1 MQPLLTSKNL
11 YNLKVSQQ
19 YYDPKKTVLSVI
31 GYKPSQFILL
41 SNKTI
46 GSQNNSQTTIQLY
59 SEKTKISHH
68 LLTINADE
76 NVVSATTN
84 SSHSLLI
91 YTICDQRI
99 KKKSHSQQEQQAS
112 NKNKKE
118 KKKAK
123 TLHFNQN
130 FLFDRKNYY
139 LQYRS
144 FLVLLKSGNKKKE
157 IFKTKYDKHFYQF
170 FPNKSKNK
178 KKNEKVILVHE
189 HNSIIQQQIK
199 FPTFFQKKSKT
210 EQFPL
215 LKNQTKLV
223 EDFFWYRISPKCEN
237 IFVLSVNEQKVK
249 VARNSSPNTST
260 NTNTSTNI
268 KTKDSTILNANK
280 NTKYNHNNTNIT
292 KNKTKKTKSIE
303 YKLVWYLYKKN
314 KYQKYKEY
322 PLKIP
327 NNSQDLENSGWV
339 FAGDKI
345 NNKEENE
352 KKINK
357 KKQNNQILFRYSSK
371 KNDYEIVHL
380 RSGINF
386 LCHQQK
392 LGLKTNNPFIRI
404 TFWNLEYLEKFE
416 YNVTLVGYSQ
426 KFIKNCRVF
435 FGSVRRM
442 LLILIPNCH
451 ISLIDSSKEHGTCD
465 SLSFTVSEFAN
476 FIPISN
482 ENEKQIG
489 KQNKYQIGKQNKYQN
504 NQQIDQK
511 KTKQNDQ
518 IQSLNIIPF
527 NANGRYTDYLN
538 LETMQI
544 NRFNINNNFFLFLLK
559 NKIRYVKKNDLI
571 VITHLIIVHLKQP
584 ELLIKLIKYIVVKY
598 PEYLNSSFFKEYIL
612 SKVYQSL
619 ITNSNFQ
626 RSLLSVFSSTSLICY
641 GSLESKNNFMNII
654 NYSNLFYNGN
664 NDSELKKKS
673 NTISNNIIKKNNHIP
688 PSWEPFNLLNL
699 IRKHKFDLHSNQPHR
714 ERKLFQRKSLILK
727 KKQIRSKKYSL
738 LPLNKNNSSGS
749 ISRNKKGN
757 NNNDDNSNNNNNN
770 NGISNNNN
778 NKNNN
783 KKHLDINKIMKNKE
797 TKSKN
802 KSNYYDQLFQKYEYE
817 NSLLFKETKTKAKD
831 IVDNSSLLS
840 KNMIESKNNSNSLKE
855 YQLSKT
861 FSIKSPHSKKIILE
875 DNEID
880 KEKGNNKNKNKNKKN
895 RNNLNYKA
903 LIKPHSKTELK
914 SRYTNNKKAL
924 KDNLNLIISQ
934 QINYEKNIDNLEIC
948 GLLDLQSILKIYENN
963 FTKYLLTQNYFQ
975 NSNTDSI
982 TIQAKKYFLEQTKQ
996 IQIIFQLLI
1005 TFFYKKLKSKYRILK
1020 ESKID
1025 DRILK
1030 TNTQNNT
1037 DNIFSFNI
1045 KNQNPNLELDS
1056 NPSSDLDYNLERS
1069 HRIGGGVNVINN
1081 TPTKEQLSPLSNLNT
1096 PNTIISSLSSSSS
1109 SSTSPSSSSSSLS
1122 SLSSQLSSFS
1132 STTPTTTT
1140 ELDQYLNFSH
1150 DLESF
1155 EFINL
1160 EDGCENGKEKGNGN
1174 VNVNVNVNVNGNTN
1188 KKNCYPSNLMSK
1200 KQNEENGKWKI
1211 RKRTTKRRKK
1221 MKDKI
1226 EIKKYFKNNTLKKK
1240 TVYYQYNK
1248 KMIHRKTEFV
1258 QKITKKRYLLFPIMK
1273 IWEDEQ
1279 ENEHSILKMNLQK
1292 KNTEQLTIYE
1302 KFERELTKI
1311 NSNKIHNLKYFKKLF
1326 NVFEN
1331 FYFTLEELNL
1341 PFPIGFHKIFLRL
1354 AFYVLPPKV
1363 FLQYV
1368 DLKILVI
1375 DYHFSLELSLLYSGN
1390 LKKTDFY
1397 NHLITLTDLR
1407 YQALKL
1413 LQKNYSSK
1421 KLLVEYY
1428 SSLVAKNFLVK
1439 DPNSEF
1445 SNIEDNGFVYF
1456 RPLTICFDK
1465 LQMEPQSKNQQK
1477 IEFLQENM
1485 ILYVPEINLSEIKNN

>member
-19 YYDPKKTVLSVI
+19 YYDPKKTVLGVI

-99 KKKSHSQQEQQAS
+99 KKKNHSQQEQQAS

-260 NTNTSTNI
+260 NTNI

-538 LETMQI
+538 VETMQI

-673 NTISNNIIKKNNHIP
+673 NTISNNIIKKNNHVP

-714 ERKLFQRKSLILK
+714 ERKLFQRKSLIFK

-757 NNNDDNSNNNNNN
+757 NNNDDNSSSNNNNND
-770 NGISNNNN
+770 ISNNNN
-778 NKNNN
+778 KKNNN

-840 KNMIESKNNSNSLKE
+840 KNMIESKNNSNS
-855 YQLSKT
+855 
-861 FSIKSPHSKKIILE
+861 
-875 DNEID
+875 
-880 KEKGNNKNKNKNKKN
+880 
-895 RNNLNYKA
+895 
-903 LIKPHSKTELK
+903 
-914 SRYTNNKKAL
+914 
-924 KDNLNLIISQ
+924 Q

-982 TIQAKKYFLEQTKQ
+982 AIQAKKYFLEQTKQ

-1045 KNQNPNLELDS
+1045 KNQNPTLELDS
-1056 NPSSDLDYNLERS
+1056 NHSSDLDDNLERS

-1096 PNTIISSLSSSSS
+1096 PNTIISSSSSSSLS
-1109 SSTSPSSSSSSLS
+1109 SSTSPSTSSS

-1174 VNVNVNVNVNGNTN
+1174 ENVNVNVNVNGNGNTN

-1226 EIKKYFKNNTLKKK
+1226 EIKKYFKNNTLKEK

-1273 IWEDEQ
+1273 IWENEQ
-1279 ENEHSILKMNLQK
+1279 ENEHNILKMNLQK
-1292 KNTEQLTIYE
+1292 KKTEQLTIYE